1 MSIAFQHTNAGF
13 SPRNQVA
20 EQAQRILLL
29 GLGFQ
34 VAMFLPS
41 LMAYRFDERLINGI
55 NIWTK
60 PLKFQISLS
69 LHMATMLWLMSLVS
83 KEWLSSRLMR
93 WTAYVVSFSALV
105 ETAYI
110 TLQSA
115 RGRGSHY
122 NTESA
127 FEAFMWSLM
136 GVGAVSL
143 VAGSFI
149 LGVTIWRAKSMDQ
162 TGYRLG
168 AILGLTIGSVL
179 TLITAGYMSSSL
191 IVESGRWVSGVK
203 SDISGL
209 PIVSWSTKGGDL
221 RVSHFFA
228 THIMQALPLVG
239 LVSDK
244 ITPRT
249 SRMLVIAIALL
260 ASALVAFTFQQA
272 LQGRP
277 FLAF

>member
-1 MSIAFQHTNAGF
+1 MSIAFQHANAGS
-13 SPRNQVA
+13 SPTNQVA
-20 EQAQRILLL
+20 DQAQRILLL
-29 GLGFQ
+29 GVGFQ

-41 LMAYRFDERLINGI
+41 LMAYWFDERLVNGV

-69 LHMATMLWLMSLVS
+69 LHMLTMLWLLPLLS
-83 KEWLSSRLMR
+83 KEWIQTRIIR

-122 NTESA
+122 NTGSA
-127 FEAFMWSLM
+127 FEALMWSLM

-143 VAGSFI
+143 VVGSFI
-149 LGVTIWRAKSMDQ
+149 LGVIIWRSKNMDQ

-168 AILGLTIGSVL
+168 AILGLTIGFVL
-179 TLITAGYMSSSL
+179 TLITAGYMSSNL

-209 PIVSWSTKGGDL
+209 PLIGWSTKGGDL

-228 THIMQALPLVG
+228 THTMQALPLVG
-239 LVSDK
+239 LVTDK
-244 ITPRT
+244 IIPRT
-249 SRMLVIAIALL
+249 SRLLVIAGALL